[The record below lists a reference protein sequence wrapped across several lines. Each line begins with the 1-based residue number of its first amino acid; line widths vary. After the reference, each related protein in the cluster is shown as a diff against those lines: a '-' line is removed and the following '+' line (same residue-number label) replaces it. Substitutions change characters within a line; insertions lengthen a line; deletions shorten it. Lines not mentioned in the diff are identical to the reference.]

1 MKMKTLSR
9 SFRRDLVTYGMV
21 VVMFLAIQ
29 LLSGMGM
36 LTNSLSGQLVPI
48 CAYII
53 MAISL
58 NLTVGILGELSLGH
72 AGFMSVGGFVGA
84 FVSVC
89 VGDAVPSMA
98 NYLAPLNATALVTQ
112 SGADLV
118 AYGLDEPSNRIEV
131 ATDAGETCTV
141 LVGAQNTHTGEYYI
155 KLEGEEPVYTVSESF
170 AAAFTRTERGLQ
182 QTENWP
188 VESTD
193 SVTRATLEQGSNTLT
208 VDVSEDADGN
218 KTYTASDT
226 ARTETPDTAAA
237 QAFIS
242 SAATLYFSSSADF
255 KPTDEALAAYGLAE
269 PSATLTVEWT
279 RTDDASGA
287 QESVTSVLYLGAV
300 DANGDY
306 YARLADSN
314 AVSTLNATALSGVLG
329 MTLDGML
336 PAEEESAPESA
347 PASESGSVSAASA
360 AD

>member
-1 MKMKTLSR
+1 M
-9 SFRRDLVTYGMV
+9 
-21 VVMFLAIQ
+21 
-29 LLSGMGM
+29 
-36 LTNSLSGQLVPI
+36 
-48 CAYII
+48 
-53 MAISL
+53 
-58 NLTVGILGELSLGH
+58 
-72 AGFMSVGGFVGA
+72 
-84 FVSVC
+84 
-89 VGDAVPSMA
+89 
-98 NYLAPLNATALVTQ
+98 
-112 SGADLV
+112 
-118 AYGLDEPSNRIEV
+118 
-131 ATDAGETCTV
+131 
-141 LVGAQNTHTGEYYI
+141 
-155 KLEGEEPVYTVSESF
+155 
-170 AAAFTRTERGLQ
+170 
-182 QTENWP
+182 
-188 VESTD
+188 
-193 SVTRATLEQGSNTLT
+193 
-208 VDVSEDADGN
+208 DVSEDADGN

-336 PAEEESAPESA
+336 PTEEESAPESA